1 MLVRSQSRQTLP
13 SRRPL
18 GQGYLMLRI
27 SILAGYADKNRSLM
41 LLNSWAI
48 REGKEASRVFTSRS
62 KVF

>member
-18 GQGYLMLRI
+18 GQGYLILRI
-27 SILAGYADKNRSLM
+27 FDFWPGTQTKIDQK
-41 LLNSWAI
+41 
-48 REGKEASRVFTSRS
+48 GKKASRVFTSRS